1 VHGVCARCVCTV
13 CVHGVCVCGVT
24 MWCKMRV
31 YVCTCVRER
40 ERVLVCNYLCDVCDR
55 KACGVVDVVYGVCVC
70 VCV

>member
-1 VHGVCARCVCTV
+1 
-13 CVHGVCVCGVT
+13 

-55 KACGVVDVVYGVCVC
+55 KACGVVDVVYAV
-70 VCV
+70 